1 MIENLSLLSSQNIYD
16 IENKIDAALDSLSE
30 ILLLNKE
37 NNPNQNND
45 NKDAIKYFCD
55 QKIIEAIIS
64 ITKYHNKDINLKII
78 KYLSIIISN
87 SENIILKNDN
97 LNKYNFFDYLCD
109 KGYINQIIINLSNI
123 QEKQDDDFLSY
134 YINFLKTISNKININ
149 SIKLIFHL
157 EYNKFPLLDKI
168 LILLNNDDIMIRNSA
183 RNIFLALIKLNY
195 IPLIEYL
202 CDIPRIT
209 IFIFIAQKIKTNV
222 LLMISLKNNDNK
234 FYLEKTKELKEKIIE
249 DLLFVQDILSI
260 KIEKINYILINC
272 LFSILFLYI
281 FGKIISF
288 SNNPNDTEIKS
299 EISKSINILRIIL
312 KNIKNESIKNI
323 ICYLIFSEKFYS
335 KINKYLTNID
345 KCAKKEFNIE
355 NLRLL
360 NLNYKNFNYNFT
372 NLQFEDYI
380 ILNYSEVFMKSFRYI
395 NNLYVNQSE
404 FKNEIKEIYNYLVK
418 YNENNDVENC
428 TNIFNNKYF
437 NNKRQSII
445 RMYNYHYFISKRTG
459 INCGICHDGD
469 KDSLCNIIYNN
480 FLLIQSYIIK
490 NNNINNYYQNNL
502 LRKGILI
509 FLGNEIENNN
519 TNINIILNIVLLL
532 LKIIHDNNIS
542 DSLKKLMNIINKQNK
557 NTNSIN
563 KEKNN
568 SYIDNIN
575 IDKDDDIYKPLIYP
589 ESLPYPNKRL
599 NFLNIKSD
607 NNEDND
613 FKYILINE
621 QKVNF
626 TKLNFNKN
634 FFIEFN
640 LSNNSNIINNN
651 NEIII
656 NIINFLFSNKFKINN
671 NNIILCFNLI
681 VNLGCESVK
690 LNNNQNYGQIS
701 DIINYYYINTLKQIN
716 DILFKNNNDLKNE
729 IFKYSYSLFEESYN
743 LYQKDIKE
751 IINNYYSELQSSYII
766 IDSSQVS
773 EEKTLLKNLFQKFI
787 CLHDI
792 KLLIKHSDNKND
804 NLSNLLFKNSPF
816 PLKLIKNDCL
826 EIGGKINLKEFDIN
840 SVELLLIKN
849 YDKNKN
855 YLNLIKEPLVMFVY
869 NNYLFFS
876 LSPENVGSYDINS
889 IDDEELSF
897 IKYKFAIR
905 DIISIQDINNNQLF
919 MRLKGKSS
927 VNKILLK
934 FDNNILFNKGK
945 DLLVNGVNN
954 SILLEY
960 SSISSFINKYLG
972 ESYKNSK

>member
-1 MIENLSLLSSQNIYD
+1 M
-16 IENKIDAALDSLSE
+16 
-30 ILLLNKE
+30 
-37 NNPNQNND
+37 
-45 NKDAIKYFCD
+45 KYFCD
-55 QKIIEAIIS
+55 QKIIEAIIF
-64 ITKYHNKDINLKII
+64 ITQYHNKDINLKII

-87 SENIILKNDN
+87 SENLILKNDN
-97 LNKYNFFDYLCD
+97 LNKYNFFEYLCD
-109 KGYINQIIINLSNI
+109 KGYINQIIINLNNI
-123 QEKQDDDFLSY
+123 QEEQDDDFLSY

-149 SIKLIFHL
+149 SLKLIFHR
-157 EYNKFPLLDKI
+157 EHNIFPLLDNI

-209 IFIFIAQKIKTNV
+209 IFIFIAQKIKTNA

-299 EISKSINILRIIL
+299 QISKSINILRIIL
-312 KNIKNESIKNI
+312 KNIKNECIKNI

-345 KCAKKEFNIE
+345 KCSKKEFNAE

-395 NNLYVNQSE
+395 NNLYISQSD
-404 FKNEIKEIYNYLVK
+404 FKSEINDLNNYIIK
-418 YNENNDVENC
+418 FNENNDVENC
-428 TNIFNNKYF
+428 INIFNNKYF
-437 NNKRQSII
+437 NNKKQSIM

-459 INCGICHDGD
+459 INCGICHDGN
-469 KDSLCNIIYNN
+469 KESLCNIIYNN
-480 FLLIQSYIIK
+480 FLLIQSNIIK
-490 NNNINNYYQNNL
+490 NNTINNYYQNNL
-502 LRKGILI
+502 LRRGILI

-519 TNINIILNIVLLL
+519 KNINIILNIVLLL
-532 LKIIHDNNIS
+532 LKIIHDNDIS
-542 DSLKKLMNIINKQNK
+542 DSLKKFMNIINNQNK

-563 KEKNN
+563 KENNN
-568 SYIDNIN
+568 SHIDNIN
-575 IDKDDDIYKPLIYP
+575 IDNEEDIYKPLIYP
-589 ESLPYPNKRL
+589 ESLPYPNKREDIS
-599 NFLNIKSD
+599 NI
-607 NNEDND
+607 
-613 FKYILINE
+613 KYILIND
-621 QKVNF
+621 QKVSF
-626 TKLNFNKN
+626 TKLNFDSN
-634 FFIEFN
+634 FFIELN
-640 LSNNSNIINNN
+640 ISNNSNIINNN

-656 NIINFLFSNKFKINN
+656 NITNFLFSNKFKINN

-681 VNLGCESVK
+681 ENLVCESVK
-690 LNNNQNYGQIS
+690 LNNNQNSGQVS
-701 DIINYYYINTLKQIN
+701 DIINYYYMNTLKQIN

-751 IINNYYSELQSSYII
+751 IINNYYSEFLSSYII

-773 EEKTLLKNLFQKFI
+773 EEKTFLKNLFQKFI
-787 CLHDI
+787 YLHDI
-792 KLLIKHSDNKND
+792 KLLIKQSNNKND
-804 NLSNLLFKNSPF
+804 NFSNLLFKNCPF
-816 PLKLIKNDCL
+816 PLKLIKNSCFD
-826 EIGGKINLKEFDIN
+826 IGGKINMKEFDIN
-840 SVELLLIKN
+840 AVELLLIKN
-849 YDKNKN
+849 YNKNKD

-876 LSPENVGSYDINS
+876 LSPENVGSYDINA
-889 IDDEELSF
+889 IDEEELSF
-897 IKYKFAIR
+897 IKYKFALR
-905 DIISIQDINNNQLF
+905 DIIAVLDVSNNQLL
-919 MRLKGKSS
+919 MRLKGSNS
-927 VNKILLK
+927 INKILLK
-934 FDNNILFNKGK
+934 FKNDILFNNGK
-945 DLLVNGVNN
+945 DLLVNGINN

-960 SSISSFINKYLG
+960 SSISSFISKYLG
-972 ESYKNSK
+972 ECYQNSK

>member
-1 MIENLSLLSSQNIYD
+1 M
-16 IENKIDAALDSLSE
+16 
-30 ILLLNKE
+30 
-37 NNPNQNND
+37 
-45 NKDAIKYFCD
+45 KYFCD
-55 QKIIEAIIS
+55 QKIIEAIIF
-64 ITKYHNKDINLKII
+64 ITQYHNKDINLKII

-87 SENIILKNDN
+87 SENLILNNDN
-97 LNKYNFFDYLCD
+97 LNKYNFFEYLCD
-109 KGYINQIIINLSNI
+109 KGYINQIIINLNNI
-123 QEKQDDDFLSY
+123 QEEQDDDFLSY

-149 SIKLIFHL
+149 SLKLIFHR
-157 EYNKFPLLDKI
+157 EHNIFPLLDNI

-209 IFIFIAQKIKTNV
+209 IFIFIAQKIKTNA

-299 EISKSINILRIIL
+299 QISKSINILRIIL
-312 KNIKNESIKNI
+312 KNIKNECIKNI

-345 KCAKKEFNIE
+345 KCSKKEFNAE

-395 NNLYVNQSE
+395 NNLYISQSD
-404 FKNEIKEIYNYLVK
+404 FKSEINDLNNYIIK
-418 YNENNDVENC
+418 FNENNDVENC
-428 TNIFNNKYF
+428 INIFNNKYF
-437 NNKRQSII
+437 NNKKQSIM

-459 INCGICHDGD
+459 INCGICHDGN
-469 KDSLCNIIYNN
+469 KESLCNIIYNN
-480 FLLIQSYIIK
+480 FLLIQSNIIK
-490 NNNINNYYQNNL
+490 NNTINNYYQNNL
-502 LRKGILI
+502 LRRGILI

-519 TNINIILNIVLLL
+519 KNINIILNIVLLL
-532 LKIIHDNNIS
+532 LKIIHDNDIS
-542 DSLKKLMNIINKQNK
+542 DSLKKFMNIINNQNK

-563 KEKNN
+563 KENNN
-568 SYIDNIN
+568 SHIDNIN
-575 IDKDDDIYKPLIYP
+575 IDNEEDIYKPLIYP
-589 ESLPYPNKRL
+589 ESLPYPNKREDIS
-599 NFLNIKSD
+599 NI
-607 NNEDND
+607 
-613 FKYILINE
+613 KYILIND
-621 QKVNF
+621 QKVSF
-626 TKLNFNKN
+626 TKLNFDSN
-634 FFIEFN
+634 FFIELN
-640 LSNNSNIINNN
+640 ISNNSNIINNN

-656 NIINFLFSNKFKINN
+656 NITNFLFSNKFKINN

-681 VNLGCESVK
+681 ENLVCESVK
-690 LNNNQNYGQIS
+690 LNNNQNSGQVS
-701 DIINYYYINTLKQIN
+701 DIINYYYMNTLKQIN

-751 IINNYYSELQSSYII
+751 IINNYYSEFLSSYII

-773 EEKTLLKNLFQKFI
+773 EEKTFLKNLFQKFI
-787 CLHDI
+787 YLHDI
-792 KLLIKHSDNKND
+792 KLLIKQSNNKND
-804 NLSNLLFKNSPF
+804 NFSNLLFKNCPF
-816 PLKLIKNDCL
+816 PLKLIKNSCFD
-826 EIGGKINLKEFDIN
+826 IGGKINMKEFDIN
-840 SVELLLIKN
+840 AVELLLIKN
-849 YDKNKN
+849 YNKNKD

-876 LSPENVGSYDINS
+876 LSPENVGSYDINA
-889 IDDEELSF
+889 IDEEELSF
-897 IKYKFAIR
+897 IKYKFALR
-905 DIISIQDINNNQLF
+905 DIIAVLDVSNNQLL
-919 MRLKGKSS
+919 MRLKGSNS
-927 VNKILLK
+927 INKILLK
-934 FDNNILFNKGK
+934 FKNDILFNNGK
-945 DLLVNGVNN
+945 DLLVNGINN

-960 SSISSFINKYLG
+960 SSISSFISKYLG
-972 ESYKNSK
+972 ECYQNSK

>member
-1 MIENLSLLSSQNIYD
+1 M
-16 IENKIDAALDSLSE
+16 
-30 ILLLNKE
+30 
-37 NNPNQNND
+37 
-45 NKDAIKYFCD
+45 KYFCD
-55 QKIIEAIIS
+55 QKIIEAIIF
-64 ITKYHNKDINLKII
+64 ITQYHNKDINLKII

-87 SENIILKNDN
+87 SENLILNNDN
-97 LNKYNFFDYLCD
+97 LNKYNFFEYLCD
-109 KGYINQIIINLSNI
+109 KGYINQIIINLNNI
-123 QEKQDDDFLSY
+123 QEEQDDDFLSY

-149 SIKLIFHL
+149 SLKLIFHR
-157 EYNKFPLLDKI
+157 EHNIFPLLDNI

-209 IFIFIAQKIKTNV
+209 IFIFIAQKIKTNA

-299 EISKSINILRIIL
+299 QISKSINILRIIL
-312 KNIKNESIKNI
+312 KNIKNECIKNI

-345 KCAKKEFNIE
+345 KCSKKEFNAE

-395 NNLYVNQSE
+395 NNLYISQSD
-404 FKNEIKEIYNYLVK
+404 FKSEINDLNNYIIK
-418 YNENNDVENC
+418 FNENNDVENC
-428 TNIFNNKYF
+428 INIFNNKYF
-437 NNKRQSII
+437 NNKKQSIM

-459 INCGICHDGD
+459 INCGICHDGN
-469 KDSLCNIIYNN
+469 KESLCNIIYNN
-480 FLLIQSYIIK
+480 FLLIQSNIIK
-490 NNNINNYYQNNL
+490 NNTINNYYQNNL
-502 LRKGILI
+502 LRRGILI

-519 TNINIILNIVLLL
+519 KNINIILNIVLLL
-532 LKIIHDNNIS
+532 LKIIHDNDIS
-542 DSLKKLMNIINKQNK
+542 DSLKKFMNIINNQNK

-563 KEKNN
+563 KENNN
-568 SYIDNIN
+568 SHIDNIN
-575 IDKDDDIYKPLIYP
+575 IDNEEDIYKPLIYP
-589 ESLPYPNKRL
+589 ESLPYPNKREDIS
-599 NFLNIKSD
+599 NI
-607 NNEDND
+607 
-613 FKYILINE
+613 KYILIND
-621 QKVNF
+621 QKVSF
-626 TKLNFNKN
+626 TKLNFDSN
-634 FFIEFN
+634 FFIELN
-640 LSNNSNIINNN
+640 ISNNSNIINNN

-656 NIINFLFSNKFKINN
+656 NITNFLFSNKFKINN

-681 VNLGCESVK
+681 ENLVCESVK
-690 LNNNQNYGQIS
+690 LNNNQNSGQVS
-701 DIINYYYINTLKQIN
+701 DIINYYYMNTLKQIN

-751 IINNYYSELQSSYII
+751 IINNYYSELLSSYII

-773 EEKTLLKNLFQKFI
+773 EEKTFLKNLFQKFI
-787 CLHDI
+787 YLHDI
-792 KLLIKHSDNKND
+792 KLLIKQSNNKND
-804 NLSNLLFKNSPF
+804 NFSNLLFKNCPF
-816 PLKLIKNDCL
+816 PLKLIKNSCFD
-826 EIGGKINLKEFDIN
+826 IGGKINMKEFDIN
-840 SVELLLIKN
+840 AVELLLIKN
-849 YDKNKN
+849 YNKNKD

-876 LSPENVGSYDINS
+876 LSPENVGSYDINA
-889 IDDEELSF
+889 IDEEELSF
-897 IKYKFAIR
+897 IKYKFALR
-905 DIISIQDINNNQLF
+905 DIIAVLDVSNNQLL
-919 MRLKGKSS
+919 MRLKGSNS
-927 VNKILLK
+927 INKILLK
-934 FDNNILFNKGK
+934 FKNDILFNNGK
-945 DLLVNGVNN
+945 DLLVNGINN

-960 SSISSFINKYLG
+960 SSISSFISKYLG
-972 ESYKNSK
+972 ECYQNSK